1 MKGDRYSVQGGTTLF
16 FRVVETMSSETEA
29 TNLLVNTT
37 PLGMKGFPD
46 IFFSFDKLNK
56 NALVFDIVYNPLETN
71 LLKQTRKRGNKT
83 INGLRMLLY
92 QAQGGFK
99 AWFHKKPKIT
109 KELENFLKE
118 EIK

>member
-1 MKGDRYSVQGGTTLF
+1 
-16 FRVVETMSSETEA
+16 
-29 TNLLVNTT
+29 
-37 PLGMKGFPD
+37 
-46 IFFSFDKLNK
+46 
-56 NALVFDIVYNPLETN
+56 
-71 LLKQTRKRGNKT
+71 
-83 INGLRMLLY
+83 MLLY

>member
-1 MKGDRYSVQGGTTLF
+1 MLHPFIPFV
-16 FRVVETMSSETEA
+16 TEEIWLK
-29 TNLLVNTT
+29 N
-37 PLGMKGFPD
+37 K
-46 IFFSFDKLNK
+46 FDKLNK
-56 NALVFDIVYNPLETN
+56 NALVFDVVYNPLETN

-109 KELENFLKE
+109 KELENLFKE